1 MPKTYKVDSAR
12 LDTLVLDTALFC
24 RLVRHHDFI
33 FLFGFQ
39 TKGVKMQ
46 KLDTYCKSSESPYNT
61 GYTKLEWGNILGGGG
76 LFGTMSNNISIL
88 ALPCH

>member
-61 GYTKLEWGNILGGGG
+61 GYTKLGMRKYFGRWGAFWYNV
-76 LFGTMSNNISIL
+76 
-88 ALPCH
+88 